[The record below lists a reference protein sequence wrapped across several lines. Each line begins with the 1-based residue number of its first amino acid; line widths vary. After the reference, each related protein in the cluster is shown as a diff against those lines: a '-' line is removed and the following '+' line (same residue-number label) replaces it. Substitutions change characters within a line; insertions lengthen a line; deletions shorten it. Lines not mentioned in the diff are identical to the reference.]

1 MADGRSDAPHEA
13 MLQPILA
20 RASEPLTQESAV
32 ELSRGSS
39 YFLSGVMQGAKADG
53 DGVEGTVNQDYR
65 GQLKAA
71 ILSADSSAS
80 IIEPWDLVGAFVKET
95 YAEGTPQS
103 DMFRDDAHVAQAF
116 GICVDAAAK
125 ADVVISYL
133 PEASMG
139 SAVELHAA
147 HQAGRKI
154 LVVAPGSM
162 AGNWVVRSYSNQTF
176 QSIADAG
183 EFLKGCLSAA

>member
-1 MADGRSDAPHEA
+1 
-13 MLQPILA
+13 ML
-20 RASEPLTQESAV
+20 

-116 GICVDAAAK
+116 EFVWMQPQRRMW
-125 ADVVISYL
+125 SY
-133 PEASMG
+133 
-139 SAVELHAA
+139 H
-147 HQAGRKI
+147 I
-154 LVVAPGSM
+154 FPGQHGFCS
-162 AGNWVVRSYSNQTF
+162 
-176 QSIADAG
+176 
-183 EFLKGCLSAA
+183 